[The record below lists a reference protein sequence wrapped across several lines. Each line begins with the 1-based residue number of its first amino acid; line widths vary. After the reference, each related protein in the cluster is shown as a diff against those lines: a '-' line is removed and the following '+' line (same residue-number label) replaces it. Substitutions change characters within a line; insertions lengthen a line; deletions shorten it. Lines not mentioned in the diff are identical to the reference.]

1 MNEKNWAF
9 IIYCRKSTDES
20 SEQQKQSIP
29 DQIRAC
35 VEYAKRE
42 NIEIMKKPSDFSFF
56 ESEMDIYKEDNDSD
70 LMNRKIHQETRDLFI
85 VKEQE
90 TGKVPYKRKKWRK
103 IIDMVN
109 KWKIGW
115 ILSYSPDRQ
124 ARNMLEWWELINLV
138 DVWSVDLKYTNFHFE
153 NTASGKMMLG
163 IWFVFSKQYSD
174 KLSED
179 VTRWNTRQIEWGKA
193 IGKPKAG
200 YRINAEGF
208 HEPDPINFP
217 LIQEAFERKL
227 NGETDEEI
235 TNFLNT
241 NGYKRVLKSGK
252 WELEMSAKN
261 IYRLWIDEFYYGI
274 LVYGNTVTDV
284 REYNPYYKP
293 VITEEQHIILKERYN
308 ERGKILL
315 TQSKTYEEFD
325 EIKPFDNGFIRT
337 EDNHSLT
344 FSLPN
349 KKRFYIKLD
358 EARKSGKKVSIS
370 DFVDSHQIWYRC
382 GNKHSKDYNLQVTAE
397 EVEKA
402 VMDKLSSFHL
412 TPEHFEKYREYGS
425 SEIKRIG
432 KDSME
437 RIASKQLELN
447 RLKSERNKYIDSH
460 MSLKKDTQEEEI
472 YEKKKLDFE
481 NKINLLKKEMDN
493 LDESER
499 NEIFEIESL
508 MKILIDTK
516 GSYKKASFVQK
527 NKLVKILFSN
537 IVVDHQ
543 KRLHINVKPWLESL
557 FTLNG
562 ADNGTRTHNSRHGKA
577 VL

>member
-1 MNEKNWAF
+1 MSNDTWGF
-9 IIYCRKSTDES
+9 ILYCRKSTDES

-35 VEYAKRE
+35 MEYAKRE
-42 NIEIMKKPSDFSFF
+42 NINIMQKPSDFTIF
-56 ESEMDIYKEDNDSD
+56 ESEMDIYKEDHDSE
-70 LMNRKIHQETRDLFI
+70 LLNRKIYRETRDLFI

-103 IIDMVN
+103 VIEMIG
-109 KWKIGW
+109 KWKISG

-124 ARNMLEWWELINLV
+124 ARNMLEWGELINLV
-138 DVWSVDLKYTNFHFE
+138 DEWLVDLKYTNFHFE
-153 NTASGKMMLG
+153 NNASGKMMLG

-179 VTRWNTRQIEWGKA
+179 ITRWNKTKIASWKA
-193 IGKPKAG
+193 IWKPKAG
-200 YRINAEGF
+200 YRINDEGY
-208 HEPDPINFP
+208 HEPDPVNFP
-217 LIQEAFERKL
+217 LIKEAFEKKL
-227 NGETDEEI
+227 NGETDEKI
-235 TNFLNT
+235 TEFLNA

-252 WELEMSAKN
+252 WELEMNVKN
-261 IYRLWIDEFYYGI
+261 IYKLWIDEFYYGM
-274 LVYGNTVTDV
+274 LVYGNTTTDL

-308 ERGKILL
+308 ERGKLLL

-349 KKRFYIKLD
+349 KKRFYTKVE
-358 EARKSGKKVSIS
+358 EARSMWKNVDLT
-370 DFVDSHQIWYRC
+370 DFVSSHQIWYRC
-382 GNKHSKDYNLQVTAE
+382 GNKHSKDYNIQVTAE
-397 EVEKA
+397 EVEKE
-402 VMDKLSSFHL
+402 VMKKLESFRL
-412 TPEHFEKYREYGS
+412 TPEHFAKYREFWS
-425 SEIKRIG
+425 SEIQRIG

-437 RIASKQLELN
+437 RVGSKNIELN
-447 RLKSERNKYIDSH
+447 RLKSERNTYIDNH
-460 MSLKKDTQEEEI
+460 MGLKKDPQEEEI
-472 YEKKKLDFE
+472 YQKKKLDFE
-481 NKINLLKKEMDN
+481 NKINLLKKEINDI
-493 LDESER
+493 DESER
-499 NEIFEIESL
+499 NEIFEIEAF
-508 MKILIDTK
+508 MKILIDTRN
-516 GSYKKASFVQK
+516 SYKKASFVQK
-527 NKLVKILFSN
+527 NKFVKILFSN

-562 ADNGTRTHNSRHGKA
+562 AGNGTRTHNSRHGKA